1 MENME
6 NMFILIDG
14 NKGIYIPKVFVQRW
28 GNNCITGLDQDA
40 SKILLEGPAHDDYFN
55 VWDGVVDQIEFL
67 FDGQLH
73 TLYEDQDLFAVP
85 VN

>member
-1 MENME
+1 ME
-6 NMFILIDG
+6 NMFFLIDA

-28 GNNCITGLDQDA
+28 GNTCVKGITQTDID
-40 SKILLEGPAHDDYFN
+40 ILMAGPDHHQYFD
-55 VWDGVVDQIEFL
+55 VWDEVAHQIEFL